1 MRWKVITIAAFLY
14 LPGVSQILFPVAVCS
29 YGESGCWQRVRMG
42 RLPSVGIGIL
52 GHISRVLSSKGI

>member
-14 LPGVSQILFPVAVCS
+14 LPGVSQILFPVVVCPD
-29 YGESGCWQRVRMG
+29 GESGCWQRVRMG

-52 GHISRVLSSKGI
+52 RHISRVLSSKGI

>member
-14 LPGVSQILFPVAVCS
+14 LPGVSQILFPVVVCPD
-29 YGESGCWQRVRMG
+29 GESGCWQRVRMG

-52 GHISRVLSSKGI
+52 RHIS